1 MLAHGVDHISFAV
14 ADLEASLHFYRE
26 ILGLEVIPRP
36 DFGIPGAW
44 LRTGTSQ
51 VHLIARPEG
60 HEAVQPGDEFTPLA
74 NHQAFAVADYQKAI
88 DHLKSHGLDVME
100 TSPEQ
105 GQLWVQDPD
114 GNVIEFLIPRS

>member
-1 MLAHGVDHISFAV
+1 MLAHGVDHISFTV
-14 ADLEASLHFYRE
+14 ADLETSLHFYRE
-26 ILGLEVIPRP
+26 ILGFEVIPRP

-51 VHLIARPEG
+51 VHLIAKPED
-60 HEAVQPGDEFTPLA
+60 HESKEPGGRFTPLA
-74 NHQAFAVADYQKAI
+74 NHQAFAVADYQKTI
-88 DHLKSHGLDVME
+88 DHLKSHGLEVME